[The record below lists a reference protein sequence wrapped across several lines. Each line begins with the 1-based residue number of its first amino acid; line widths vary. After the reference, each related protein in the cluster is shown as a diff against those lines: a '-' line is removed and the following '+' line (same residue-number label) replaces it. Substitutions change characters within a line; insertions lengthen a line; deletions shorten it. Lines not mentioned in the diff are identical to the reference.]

1 MSRSTPDRLLAGAVR
16 AAAGIAGLLVLV
28 IGAFVLWRAWPAL
41 REIGP
46 ARFLTDPAWRPTGGE
61 FLVAPMLA
69 ASVLVTAGAVGIAA
83 PAGVAC
89 ALFLEHTGPRRLAG
103 PLRRLL
109 ELLNGVPSVLFGLWG
124 LVTLAPLLARWEPPG
139 QCLLAGILV
148 LAVMILPTV
157 ALAADAA
164 VRAVPR
170 ESLVAAAS
178 LGLSRLATIR
188 HVVLPSARRGIAA
201 GVLLGA
207 ARAVGETM
215 AVVMVCGNVVRMPSG
230 PFDPVRTVTA
240 NIALEMGY
248 ATEEHRAALFVTG
261 LSLMALIGAAV
272 WFLPAREEENG
283 GAVVRTN
290 A

>member
-1 MSRSTPDRLLAGAVR
+1 MSRPTPDRLLALAVR
-16 AAAGIAGLLVLV
+16 AAAAITGLLVLV

-41 REIGP
+41 RDVGP
-46 ARFLTDPAWRPTGGE
+46 APFLSDAAWRPTRGE
-61 FLVAPMLA
+61 FLVLPMLA
-69 ASVLVTAGAVGIAA
+69 ASILVTAGAVAIAA

-89 ALFLEHTGPRRLAG
+89 ALFLEHVGPRRLVG
-103 PLRRLL
+103 PFRRLL
-109 ELLNGVPSVLFGLWG
+109 ELLGGVPSVLFGLWG
-124 LVTLAPLLARWEPPG
+124 LMELAPLLARWEPPG

-148 LAVMILPTV
+148 LAAMILPTV

-201 GVLLGA
+201 GVVLGA

-215 AVVMVCGNVVRMPSG
+215 AVVMVCGNVVRMPTSL
-230 PFDPVRTVTA
+230 FDPVRTVTA

-248 ATEEHRAALFVTG
+248 AAEEHRAALFVTG
-261 LSLMALIGAAV
+261 LSLMSLIGVAV
-272 WFLPAREEENG
+272 WFLPTREEEPG
-283 GAVVRTN
+283 RAAARPTV
-290 A
+290 